1 MSSPEPRSASSASS
15 CCRARPEWA
24 RAVPLH
30 YTRYGEAVIAWHAGR
45 AAECADTLAEV
56 LARSLERIRHRAL
69 RDGVDGAGEF
79 ETVLAALRDPSFTF
93 VDALHVA
100 AWGRPLVAGL
110 AIAGS
115 G

>member
-69 RDGVDGAGEF
+69 RD
-79 ETVLAALRDPSFTF
+79 PSFTF